1 MATTIPIILD
11 TDIGSDI
18 DDAVCLSY
26 LLSEPRCELV
36 GITTVSGR
44 PKERAALADAVCQA
58 AGRKDVPIHSG
69 IDRAMLGVVVQPDCP
84 QAAVLPKWPH
94 RAAETFESYTA
105 VDWLRRT
112 IRQRPGELTLLG
124 IGPMMNIGALFASDP
139 EIPGLLKS
147 LVLMCGCFLEP
158 RAYSSEWN
166 ARLDP
171 TSTGIVY
178 HANVAEH
185 TSIGLDVTMQCR
197 MPAPEAIDRFKS
209 TGGPLSVVAAMTEVW
224 ADRSHDV
231 IFHDPLTGVAIFDP
245 SVCEWETGNVSVE
258 LLSSRVAGMTHFQA
272 APAAEARHRVASK
285 VDVKRFFELY
295 FGAYQ
300 RRA

>member
-1 MATTIPIILD
+1 MSQNIPVILD

-26 LLSEPRCELV
+26 LLSQPRCELV

-44 PKERAALADAVCQA
+44 PKERAALADAVCRA
-58 AGRKDVPIHSG
+58 AGRTDVPIHAG
-69 IDRAMLGVVVQPDCP
+69 IDRAMLGEVVQPDCP

-94 RAAETFESYTA
+94 RAPDAFDSYTA
-105 VDWLRRT
+105 VDWLRKT

-139 EIPGLLKS
+139 EIPRLLKS

-158 RAYSSEWN
+158 RAYTSEWN

-171 TSTGIVY
+171 TATGIVY

-197 MPAPEAIDRFKS
+197 MPAREAIDRFQR

-224 ADRSHDV
+224 ADRAHDV
-231 IFHDPLTGVAIFDP
+231 IFHDPLTGVAIFEP
-245 SVCEWETGNVSVE
+245 GVCEWETGNVTVE
-258 LLSSRVAGMTHFQA
+258 LLSRTVSGMTHFQA
-272 APAAEARHRVASK
+272 TPKPEARHRVAKK
-285 VDVKRFFELY
+285 VDVKKFFDLY
-295 FGAYQ
+295 FGVYQ
-300 RRA
+300 KP

>member
-1 MATTIPIILD
+1 MAQRIPVILD

-69 IDRAMLGVVVQPDCP
+69 IDRAMLGEVVQPDCR

-94 RAAETFESYTA
+94 RAPEKFESYTA
-105 VDWLRRT
+105 IDWMRRT
-112 IRQRPGELTLLG
+112 IRERPGEITLLG

-139 EIPGLLKS
+139 EIPSLLKS
-147 LVLMCGCFLEP
+147 LVLMCGCFIEP
-158 RAYSSEWN
+158 RAYSTEWN
-166 ARLDP
+166 AKLDP
-171 TSTGIVY
+171 TATGIVY
-178 HANVAEH
+178 HAQVAQH
-185 TSIGLDVTMQCR
+185 TSVGLDVTMQCR
-197 MPAPEAIDRFKS
+197 MPAREAIDRFQRA
-209 TGGPLSVVAAMTEVW
+209 GGPLSVVAAMTEVW

-231 IFHDPLTGVAIFDP
+231 IFHDPLTGVAIFEP
-245 SVCEWETGNVSVE
+245 SVCEYETGNVTVE
-258 LLSSRVAGMTHFQA
+258 LLSRNVGGMTHFTA
-272 APAAEARHRVASK
+272 APPAESRHRVAKK
-285 VDVKRFFELY
+285 VDAKRFFDQY
-295 FGAYQ
+295 FSVHEKKG
-300 RRA
+300 